1 MAKTAAFLA
10 PDLEIGLVCDAGTSL
25 AGVHGL
31 NDLFTYAAQMSAKL
45 QGNGDATSIRIVHWR
60 TNDDEGGVA
69 STSDSHPWLPHAPT
83 VLIVPGNLRATQ
95 QSLASSALVPWLRQ
109 HHADGVV
116 IAAVCGG
123 VFLLAETGL
132 LAGRQATTHWALAD
146 QFATRF
152 PDVLVE
158 SDQMVIDYGDVVT
171 AGGVL
176 AWADLG
182 LRLTERFLGPTVM
195 LETARYMLMDPPG
208 REQRYYSDFNP
219 RTKHGDAAI
228 LKVQHWLWTKRESSV
243 TVADIA
249 DYACLQ
255 PRTLL
260 RRFTKATGM
269 RPSEYQQ
276 RLRVTRA
283 REMLEFSQRSID
295 DIAATVGYDDAARFR
310 HVFQKIMGLTPS
322 EYRRR
327 FSRYKAGDKV
337 NVAEPAHACNE

>member
-31 NDLFTYAAQMSAKL
+31 TDLFTYAAEISTKL
-45 QGNGDATSIRIVHWR
+45 QSGSESTSIRLVHWR
-60 TNDDEGGVA
+60 ASDGESDVA
-69 STSDSHPWLPHAPT
+69 TTSDSHPWLPHAPK

-95 QSLASSALVPWLRQ
+95 QNLASSALVPWLRQ

-132 LAGRQATTHWALAD
+132 LTGRQATTHWALAD
-146 QFATRF
+146 HFADRF
-152 PDVLVE
+152 PGVLME

-219 RTKHGDAAI
+219 KTKHGDAAI
-228 LKVQHWLWTKRESSV
+228 LKVQHWLWSQRESAVS
-243 TVADIA
+243 VADIA

-295 DIAATVGYDDAARFR
+295 DIAASVGYDDAGRFR

-327 FSRYKAGDKV
+327 FSRFRSGAKV
-337 NVAEPAHACNE
+337 QFLERARECSE

>member
-31 NDLFTYAAQMSAKL
+31 TDLFTYAADMSAKL
-45 QGNGDATSIRIVHWR
+45 QGNSESTSIRIVHWCASEDE
-60 TNDDEGGVA
+60 DDVS
-69 STSDSHPWLPHAPT
+69 STSDTHPWLPHAPK
-83 VLIVPGNLRATQ
+83 VLVVPGNVRATQ
-95 QSLASSALVPWLRQ
+95 QSLASSPVVPWLRQ

-132 LAGRQATTHWALAD
+132 LKGRQATTHWALAD
-146 QFATRF
+146 QFTTRF

-158 SDQMVIDYGDVVT
+158 SDHMVIDYGDVVT

-195 LETARYMLMDPPG
+195 LETARYMLVDPPG
-208 REQRYYSDFNP
+208 REQRYYSEFNP
-219 RTKHGDAAI
+219 KTKHGDAAI
-228 LKVQHWLWTKRESSV
+228 LKVQHWLWTQRESSV
-243 TVADIA
+243 SVADIA
-249 DYACLQ
+249 DYACLE

-295 DIAATVGYDDAARFR
+295 DIAASVGYDDAGRFR
-310 HVFQKIMGLTPS
+310 RVFQKIMGLTPS
-322 EYRRR
+322 GYRRR
-327 FSRYKAGDKV
+327 FSRLGMNGFNAKV
-337 NVAEPAHACNE
+337 EHL

>member
-31 NDLFTYAAQMSAKL
+31 NDLFTYAAEMSAKL
-45 QGNGDATSIRIVHWR
+45 QRNGDATSIRIVHWR
-60 TNDDEGGVA
+60 THDDEGGISA
-69 STSDSHPWLPHAPT
+69 TSDSHPWLPHAPN

-95 QSLASSALVPWLRQ
+95 ESLASSALVPWLRQ

-116 IAAVCGG
+116 VAAVCGG

-146 QFATRF
+146 QFAARF

-243 TVADIA
+243 SVADIA

-283 REMLEFSQRSID
+283 REILEFSQRSID

-327 FSRYKAGDKV
+327 FSRFKAGDKM
-337 NVAEPAHACNE
+337 NLAEPARACSE